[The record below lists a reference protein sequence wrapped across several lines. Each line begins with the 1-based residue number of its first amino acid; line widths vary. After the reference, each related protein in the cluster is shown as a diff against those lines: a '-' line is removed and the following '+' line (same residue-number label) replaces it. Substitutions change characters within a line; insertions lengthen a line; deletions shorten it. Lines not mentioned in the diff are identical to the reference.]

1 NNKNAVLPTIQSR
14 TQVIEMRPL
23 PKEITK
29 QMMDDQSIPEYLR
42 SVALGLTDSAEQAAK
57 WVADDW
63 LAKAVDAVVQWYKEL
78 TNGDPVAFVGV
89 QTVMKGLANDRERQQ
104 VILDLM
110 ALIWR
115 DALVIKTKAA
125 TDSNLYFVQWKQ
137 IINQG
142 LLRYQTSQII
152 QVSQVTLEAHQL
164 LEQNINFQNVAEQQ
178 TLRIL
183 QILHG

>member
-1 NNKNAVLPTIQSR
+1 
-14 TQVIEMRPL
+14 
-23 PKEITK
+23 
-29 QMMDDQSIPEYLR
+29 
-42 SVALGLTDSAEQAAK
+42 
-57 WVADDW
+57 
-63 LAKAVDAVVQWYKEL
+63 
-78 TNGDPVAFVGV
+78 
-89 QTVMKGLANDRERQQ
+89 MKGLATDRERQQ

-142 LLRYQTSQII
+142 LLRYQASQII